1 MSIKMIQEGD
11 KMDQPK
17 TMNDLF
23 QMVLERNQ
31 PKLFRTHWEGELQD
45 LSTDH
50 FKKYVMTYAAFF
62 QSKGIKSGDRVAII
76 SEKRLE
82 YLFTF
87 FGIWQIGATVV
98 PICETL
104 TDSETQYIT
113 ENADVSMMITSEN
126 FKERGKALVN
136 QFEESFSHYTFEQI
150 HQAALEKYE
159 QINPSPNQL
168 AALVYTSG
176 STGTPKGVMLTH
188 ANFYFNAL
196 YSTFEIDFGPNDL
209 IMSILPYW
217 HSFAL
222 TAEIAPIF
230 ITGGMIGIPKD
241 RDDFSKNIAQ
251 YAPTVVL
258 SVPRIA
264 DTIRNG
270 ILDGIKKQGG
280 MAEKLFNRA
289 MVCSAKFYTDTEK
302 VSSNPMIKMAHAFYT
317 ALIFNKIK
325 KKFGGRLRFFVGG
338 GAPLDKDLQ
347 VFFKYIG
354 VPMFQGYGL
363 TESSPV
369 ISVNSPRK
377 HLLGSSGKLI
387 RWLLPEGGGDYKFRA
402 EDGSES
408 KEIEGELLVKGVCV
422 MSGYWRNPEKTEDT
436 IKNGWL
442 YTGDV
447 GYMKDDF
454 LFLSGRKS
462 NLVVLRNGEKF
473 HPEPIEENVKN
484 SRLISQAV
492 AIGENK
498 RYAYL
503 LLNVDPAAS
512 AGLSNDELHQSL
524 KADIEK
530 YTAHFAKYSRPRDF
544 LVLPEFKIEDNT
556 LTSSLKV
563 RRQVVWKRYFQEI
576 NEFLEARE

>member
-1 MSIKMIQEGD
+1 META
-11 KMDQPK
+11 K

-23 QMVLERNQ
+23 QTVVDRNQ
-31 PKLFRTHWEGELQD
+31 SALFRTHWNGILQD
-45 LSTDH
+45 LSTKLFVD
-50 FKKYVMTYAAFF
+50 YVHRYAGFL
-62 QSKGIKSGDRVAII
+62 QNRGIKPGDRVAII

-82 YLFTF
+82 YLFAF
-87 FGIWQIGATVV
+87 FGIWQIGATIV
-98 PICETL
+98 PICESL
-104 TDSETQYIT
+104 TDSETEFIVQ
-113 ENADVSMMITSEN
+113 NADISLLITSDLFAEKGN
-126 FKERGKALVN
+126 VLVTL
-136 QFEESFSHYTFEQI
+136 FEESFTHFTFKNIQ
-150 HQAALEKYE
+150 LENIITYS
-159 QINPSPNQL
+159 QNNPDPDQL

-176 STGTPKGVMLTH
+176 STGTPKGVMLSH
-188 ANFYFNAL
+188 ANFYYNSL
-196 YSTFEIDFGPNDL
+196 YSTYEITFGPSDL

-241 RDDFSKNIAQ
+241 RDDFSKNIAL
-251 YAPTVVL
+251 YAPTAVL

-270 ILDGIKKQGG
+270 IIDGIKKQGPKV
-280 MAEKLFNRA
+280 EKIFEKA
-289 MVCSAKFYTDTEK
+289 MLNSAKYYTDTEK
-302 VSSNPMIKMAHAFYT
+302 TSANLGTKLMHFLYT
-317 ALIFNKIK
+317 KILFSK
-325 KKFGGRLRFFVGG
+325 LKQKFGGRLRFFIGG

-369 ISVNSPRK
+369 ISVNTEDH

-387 RWLLPEGGGDYKFRA
+387 KWLLPEGSGDYTFRA
-402 EDGSES
+402 DDGSES

-422 MSGYWRNPEKTEDT
+422 MQGYWRNPEKTDET

-447 GYMKDDF
+447 GYMKDGY
-454 LFLSGRKS
+454 LYLSGRKS
-462 NLVVLRNGEKF
+462 NLIVLRNGEKF
-473 HPEPIEENVKN
+473 HPEPIEENIKN
-484 SRLISQAV
+484 SRLITQVV

-503 LLNVDPAAS
+503 LLNIDQAA
-512 AGLSNDELHQSL
+512 AKGLSENELNQKL
-524 KADIEK
+524 REDIDK
-530 YTAHFAKYSRPRDF
+530 YTADFAKYSRPRDF
-544 LVLPEFKIEDNT
+544 LILPEFTIEDST
-556 LTSSLKV
+556 MTSSLKV
-563 RRQVVWKRYFQEI
+563 RRQVVWKRYFKEI
-576 NEFLEARE
+576 GEFLDTRE

>member
-1 MSIKMIQEGD
+1 MNQA
-11 KMDQPK
+11 K
-17 TMNDLF
+17 TMNDLY
-23 QMVLERNQ
+23 QMALDRNRE
-31 PKLFRTHWEGELQD
+31 KLFRTTWQGKLQD

-50 FKKYVMTYAAFF
+50 FKSYVSKYAAFF
-62 QSKGIKSGDRVAII
+62 QAKGIKSGDRVAII

-87 FGIWQIGATVV
+87 FGIWQIGASIV

-104 TDSETQYIT
+104 TDSETSYIT
-113 ENADVSMMITSEN
+113 ENADISMMITSATYQ
-126 FKERGKALVN
+126 ERGKSLVN
-136 QFEESFSHYTFEQI
+136 QFEESFGHYSFDQI
-150 HQAALEKYE
+150 HENESDNYK
-159 QINPSPNQL
+159 QINPHPDQI

-188 ANFYFNAL
+188 ANLYFNAL
-196 YSTFEIDFGPNDL
+196 YSAKEIDSGSNDL

-222 TAEIAPIF
+222 SAEIAPIF

-241 RDDFSKNIAQ
+241 RDDFSKNIAK

-264 DTIRNG
+264 DTIRCG
-270 ILDGIKKQGG
+270 IIDGIKKQGG
-280 MAEKLFNRA
+280 IAEKLFNKA
-289 MVCSAKFYTDTEK
+289 MACSAKFYTDTEK
-302 VSSNPMIKMAHAFYT
+302 VSGNPLIKIMHTLYT
-317 ALIFNKIK
+317 ALIFSKIK
-325 KKFGGRLRFFVGG
+325 KKFGGRLRFFIGG
-338 GAPLDKDLQ
+338 GAPLDKEIQ
-347 VFFKYIG
+347 VFFKHIG
-354 VPMFQGYGL
+354 IPMFQGYGL

-369 ISVNSPRK
+369 ISINSPGK

-387 RWLLPEGGGDYKFRA
+387 HWLFPEGGGDYVFRS

-422 MSGYWRNPEKTEDT
+422 MAGYWRNQEKTDDT
-436 IKNGWL
+436 VKNGWL

-447 GYMKDDF
+447 GYMKDGF

-484 SRLISQAV
+484 SRIISQAL

-503 LLNVDPAAS
+503 LLNIEPLATQ
-512 AGLSNDELHQSL
+512 GLSEAELHTSI
-524 KADIEK
+524 KAEIEK
-530 YTAHFAKYSRPRDF
+530 YTKNFAKYSRPRDF
-544 LVLPEFKIEDNT
+544 LILPEFKIEDNT

-563 RRQVVWKRYFQEI
+563 RRQVVWKRYFKEI
-576 NEFLEARE
+576 SAFLDARE

>member
-1 MSIKMIQEGD
+1 MNQS
-11 KMDQPK
+11 K
-17 TMNDLF
+17 TMNDLY
-23 QMVLERNQ
+23 QMVLDRNQ
-31 PKLFRTHWEGELQD
+31 PKLFRTHWNGELQD

-50 FKKYVMTYAAFF
+50 FRQNVSSYAAFL
-62 QSKGIKSGDRVAII
+62 QEKGIKVGDRVAII

-82 YLFTF
+82 YLHAF

-104 TDSETQYIT
+104 TDSETRFIT
-113 ENADVSMMITSEN
+113 ENADISMMLTSEN
-126 FKERGKALVN
+126 FNERGKSLVN
-136 QFEESFSHYTFEQI
+136 QFEESFSHFSFGEI
-150 HQAALEKYE
+150 REKADREYK
-159 QINPSPNQL
+159 QMNPPPDQV

-196 YSTFEIDFGPNDL
+196 YSTLEIDFGPKDL

-241 RDDFSKNIAQ
+241 RDDFSKNIAK

-280 MAEKLFNRA
+280 MAEKLFKRA
-289 MVCSAKFYTDTEK
+289 MACSEKYYTDSEK
-302 VSSNPMIKMAHAFYT
+302 VSSNPVIKVMHGFYT
-317 ALIFNKIK
+317 ALIFSKIK

-347 VFFKYIG
+347 VFFKHIG

-369 ISVNSPRK
+369 ISINSPNK

-387 RWLLPEGGGDYKFRA
+387 GWLFPEGGGDYTFRA
-402 EDGSES
+402 DDGSES
-408 KEIEGELLVKGVCV
+408 KELEGELLVKGVCV
-422 MSGYWRNPEKTEDT
+422 MAGYWRNPEKTDDT

-484 SRLISQAV
+484 SRLISQAL

-498 RYAYL
+498 RYPYL
-503 LLNVDPAAS
+503 LLNVDPIAAE
-512 AGLSNDELHQSL
+512 GLSEDELRHSL
-524 KADIEK
+524 KSEIEK
-530 YTAHFAKYSRPRDF
+530 YTEHFAKYSRPKDF
-544 LVLPEFKIEDNT
+544 LILPEFTIEDST

-563 RRQVVWKRYFQEI
+563 RRQVVWKRYFTEI
-576 NEFLEARE
+576 NAFLDERE